1 MTIMMPVKN
10 VFAHP
15 IIALQK
21 VMETLQTKE
30 HEYTVKVSK
39 SSTTVKPSKSSTT
52 VKLSKFSTT
61 HIPLIQTKC

>member
-15 IIALQK
+15 IVALQK

-61 HIPLIQTKC
+61 HIPLIQTKR